1 MDVQDQTIKPAEQ
14 CHDMAELRAEID
26 SLDRKLV
33 TLLALRQRYIERAA
47 KIKARRQE
55 IRDEARIAD
64 VLAKVTAAAE
74 PAGLN
79 PDIARAVWRE
89 LMEGSIAL
97 EMDEFE
103 KRNRLS
109 DESGFSA

>member
-1 MDVQDQTIKPAEQ
+1 MSVQDQKIKPAEQ
-14 CHDMAELRAEID
+14 CHNMAELRAEID

-47 KIKARRQE
+47 EIKARRQE
-55 IRDEARIAD
+55 IRDEGRIAD

-79 PDIARAVWRE
+79 TDIARAVWRE
-89 LMEGSIAL
+89 LMEGSITL
-97 EMDEFE
+97 EMEEFE
-103 KRNRLS
+103 KRNRKSGNRLS
-109 DESGFSA
+109 D